1 MFNKKDD
8 GITDLAEICSK
19 EKADEGIWKQA
30 IICGK
35 KKNFEV
41 KIFGDDSDV
50 VREYNN
56 KKMRKQM
63 EKINISRKDGVD
75 MNLDEDSID
84 DLLENNI
91 EPALIRF
98 GGVRTVET
106 GDPLTYNG
114 KDFPVEKT
122 KESEKLYEGLLNGS
136 PALREFILASA
147 KNRSDFLLTGK
158 QN

>member
-8 GITDLAEICSK
+8 EITDLAEICSK

-56 KKMRKQM
+56 QKMRKQM

-75 MNLDEDSID
+75 INLDEDSID
-84 DLLENNI
+84 DLLENTI
-91 EPALIRF
+91 EPSLIRF
-98 GGVRTVET
+98 GGIRQV
-106 GDPLTYNG
+106 GGKSLTYNG
-114 KDFPVEKT
+114 KEFPAEKT
-122 KESEKLYEGLLNGS
+122 EESEKLYKGLLNGS

-147 KNRSDFLLTGK
+147 KNRADFLSTGK